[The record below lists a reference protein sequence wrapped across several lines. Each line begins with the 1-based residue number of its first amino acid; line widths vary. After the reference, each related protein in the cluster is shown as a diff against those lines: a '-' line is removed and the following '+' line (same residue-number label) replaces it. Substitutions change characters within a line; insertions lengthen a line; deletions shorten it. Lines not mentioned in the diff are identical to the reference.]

1 MKIEVNMNDIAIVTL
16 TPYGVEILIEYYTK
30 YRFLEIR
37 EKQLNIANYNSLT
50 SEFKTHLWEL
60 FQIFG
65 KCMYMGNNDIPFK
78 ANIILIEEEK

>member
-1 MKIEVNMNDIAIVTL
+1 MNIEVNMNDIAIVKL
-16 TPYGVEILIEYYTK
+16 TPYGVEIFMTYHSK

-37 EKQLNIANYNSLT
+37 ENQLNIANYDSVT

-65 KCMYMGNNDIPFK
+65 ECMYMGNNDIPFQK
-78 ANIILIEEEK
+78 NIIFIEEK